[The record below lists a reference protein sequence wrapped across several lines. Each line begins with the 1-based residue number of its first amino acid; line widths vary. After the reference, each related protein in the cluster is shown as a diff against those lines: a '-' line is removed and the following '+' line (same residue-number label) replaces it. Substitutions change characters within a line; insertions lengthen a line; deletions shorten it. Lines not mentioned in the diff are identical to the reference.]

1 MANKKSS
8 VKKTTT
14 KTKKVT
20 SSAKNNAELYEN
32 SNSNLIVKIIIAI
45 VLILA
50 VVLGLVKACE
60 KDDEKE
66 NKKDKKPVTEVI
78 KKQEEENKTDDNGL
92 KSLEDN
98 GYVYVSNLTN
108 EVKKSSI
115 KQVVKEEVK
124 NASKEEVKDTKAPV
138 VTGVSEGEVGSV
150 FVINAIDDKTSTNN
164 LVATIDGMPYTLGE
178 EYRVNGNHTLV
189 VKDETGNVTVINFTI
204 VTKVNANDSLN
215 AVIANANDGD
225 IILLNE
231 NVNEGLITID
241 KKIVLDLNG
250 KTLNITASNAISII
264 VNDELTI
271 KDSAGTGKIET
282 TSSLVSDNALIT
294 VESGNINVTDDY
306 AIYCRNGG
314 KAVINGGV
322 ITSSL
327 AVLTGNNATGS
338 MEFTVNGGTLTAKYG
353 PAVYMPGPVS
363 LTVTGGTLNGG
374 ISLRMGI
381 VNISGGTINAV
392 TQDID
397 LPKDYYSYSGNAW
410 LPDAIY
416 VFGGTYLTNVSG
428 ANNNLELNITGGTIN
443 CANGVGSAVAI
454 YNLGK
459 VAQKMNV
466 AISSSANLITNGQMR
481 KAFDV
486 LSLSDIGVT
495 NPKPGFGLIP
505 GDITL
510 NVAEQYR

>member
-66 NKKDKKPVTEVI
+66 NKKDKKPVAEVI
-78 KKQEEENKTDDNGL
+78 KKQEEDKTDDNGL

-108 EVKKSSI
+108 EVKKSSA

-124 NASKEEVKDTKAPV
+124 NVSKEEIKDTKAPV
-138 VTGVSEGEVGSV
+138 VTGVSEGEIGSV

-189 VKDETGNVTVINFTI
+189 VKDEAGNVTVINFTI

-250 KTLNITASNAISII
+250 KTLNITASNAISIM

-271 KDSAGTGKIET
+271 KDSVGTGKIET

-306 AIYCRNGG
+306 AIYCKNGG

-327 AVLTGNNATGS
+327 AVLSGNNTTGS

-416 VFGGTYLTNVSG
+416 VFGGTYTTNVSG
-428 ANNNLELNITGGTIN
+428 SNNNLELNITGGTIN

-510 NVAEQYR
+510 NVSEQYR

>member
-8 VKKTTT
+8 VKKITT

-20 SSAKNNAELYEN
+20 MSAKNNAELYEN

-78 KKQEEENKTDDNGL
+78 KNQEEDTTDDNGL

-108 EVKKSSI
+108 EVKKSST

-124 NASKEEVKDTKAPV
+124 NITKEEVKDAKAPV

-189 VKDETGNVTVINFTI
+189 VKDEAGNVTVIRFTI

-215 AVIANANDGD
+215 TVIANANDGD

-271 KDSAGTGKIET
+271 KDSVGTGKIET

-306 AIYCRNGG
+306 AIYCKNGG

-327 AVLTGNNATGS
+327 AVLSGNNTTGS

-416 VFGGTYLTNVSG
+416 VFGGTYTTNVSG
-428 ANNNLELNITGGTIN
+428 SNNNLELNITGGTIN

-510 NVAEQYR
+510 NVSEQYR

>member
-20 SSAKNNAELYEN
+20 TSAKNNAELYEN

-50 VVLGLVKACE
+50 VVLGLIKACE
-60 KDDEKE
+60 KDDGKE

-78 KKQEEENKTDDNGL
+78 KKQEEDTTDDNGL

-98 GYVYVSNLTN
+98 GYVYVSNLAN
-108 EVKKSSI
+108 EVKKSSA
-115 KQVVKEEVK
+115 KQVVKEEAK
-124 NASKEEVKDTKAPV
+124 NVTKEEVKDTKAPV

-189 VKDETGNVTVINFTI
+189 VKDEAGNVTVIRFTI

-271 KDSAGTGKIET
+271 KDSVGTGKIET

-306 AIYCRNGG
+306 AIYCKNGG

-327 AVLTGNNATGS
+327 AVLSGNNTTGS

-416 VFGGTYLTNVSG
+416 AFGGTYTTNVS
-428 ANNNLELNITGGTIN
+428 ASNNNLELNITGGTIN

-459 VAQKMNV
+459 VAQKMNI
-466 AISSSANLITNGQMR
+466 AISSSASLITNGQMR

>member
-294 VESGNINVTDDY
+294 VESGNINVNK
-306 AIYCRNGG
+306 I
-314 KAVINGGV
+314 
-322 ITSSL
+322 
-327 AVLTGNNATGS
+327 
-338 MEFTVNGGTLTAKYG
+338 
-353 PAVYMPGPVS
+353 
-363 LTVTGGTLNGG
+363 
-374 ISLRMGI
+374 
-381 VNISGGTINAV
+381 
-392 TQDID
+392 
-397 LPKDYYSYSGNAW
+397 
-410 LPDAIY
+410 
-416 VFGGTYLTNVSG
+416 
-428 ANNNLELNITGGTIN
+428 
-443 CANGVGSAVAI
+443 
-454 YNLGK
+454 
-459 VAQKMNV
+459 
-466 AISSSANLITNGQMR
+466 
-481 KAFDV
+481 
-486 LSLSDIGVT
+486 
-495 NPKPGFGLIP
+495 
-505 GDITL
+505 
-510 NVAEQYR
+510 